1 MDTLIHRRVRL
12 CKDGSFDQAVCRLSS
27 GWVVMGDVQIFTG
40 YCLLLPDPVVP
51 NLNALDEESRKTF
64 LYEMSVV
71 GDVLLE
77 LTDAIRI
84 NYEMIGNVEPALHAH
99 IFPRYSSEPEHL
111 RLKPAWFYDWDGL
124 EKFNL
129 EQQKPFMLRLREGL
143 RVRNLVLDTQAN

>member
-1 MDTLIHRRVRL
+1 MDTLIHRRVQL
-12 CKDGSFDQAVCRLSS
+12 CKEDRFQQAVCRLSS

-51 NLNALDEESRKTF
+51 DLNALDRGKRTEF

-77 LTDAIRI
+77 LTNAVRI
-84 NYEMIGNVEPALHAH
+84 NYEMLGNVEPALHAH
-99 IFPRYSSEPEHL
+99 IFPRYESEPEHL
-111 RLKPAWFYDWDGL
+111 RLKPAWLYDWEQI

-129 EQQKPFMLRLREGL
+129 EQQKPFMLKLKEGL
-143 RVRNLVLDTQAN
+143 AARNLVLDS